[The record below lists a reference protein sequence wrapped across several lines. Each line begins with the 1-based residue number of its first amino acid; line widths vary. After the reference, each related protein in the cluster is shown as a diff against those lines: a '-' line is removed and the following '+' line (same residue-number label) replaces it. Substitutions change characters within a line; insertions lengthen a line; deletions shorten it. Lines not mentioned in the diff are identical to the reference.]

1 MSWNGVP
8 LSKLAERRAYSGMVY
23 NVEYVV
29 VLILDSTYL
38 AGSSQGRTSRNVT
51 NAGNRFEVQAIFF
64 TTKLARIFAL

>member
-29 VLILDSTYL
+29 VLVLDSNYL
-38 AGSSQGRTSRNVT
+38 AGTSQGRTSRNVT
-51 NAGNRFEVQAIFF
+51 IVLKFRQFSSS
-64 TTKLARIFAL
+64 RS